1 MEKKSAPI
9 IVQDIHLL
17 RVEVVQQK
25 LDVIAFKKQKQHQ
38 LHVGHKLLQNLNDER
53 IKLEFVFSFDN
64 RKKESL
70 LFFQIDF
77 HFHIDKLSN
86 FYELMDEN
94 KPIFSGHFVAT
105 LIGICFSTS
114 RGIILEKL
122 NNAGIPNIILPVV
135 SPQEMLTNTKQK
147 TPKNE

>member
-1 MEKKSAPI
+1 MKAAPI

-25 LDVIAFKKQKQHQ
+25 LDVTAFKKHRQYQ
-38 LHVGHKLLQNLNDER
+38 LTVGHKLAHNLTDER
-53 IKLEFVFSFDN
+53 LKMEIVFSFEN
-64 RKKESL
+64 NKNENL

-77 HFHIDKLSN
+77 HFHVAHLSN
-86 FYELMDEN
+86 FYELNTEN
-94 KPIFSGHFVAT
+94 NPVFSGHFIAT
-105 LIGICFSTS
+105 LLGISFSTA

-135 SPQEMLTNTKQK
+135 SPQEMIMKSSK
-147 TPKNE
+147 SD